1 MQELGIE
8 EIVINTHYL
17 SDQIN
22 EFIKNKKFDAK
33 ISLIHED
40 KKILNTG
47 GGVLNAAKNFKND
60 PFFVLNP
67 DTIWSR
73 NYLKHFAIMEKIY
86 FEMNCKAVL
95 LVVHKDK
102 SFDKNMSGDFNLKDN
117 LLNRSDENRNYIYT
131 GCQILNNTVFG
142 ENKIDSFS
150 MNVIWDV
157 LIKSKKLTGVKID
170 EEFFHVTNLK
180 IYEQIKK
187 LIFK

>member
-1 MQELGIE
+1 
-8 EIVINTHYL
+8 
-17 SDQIN
+17 
-22 EFIKNKKFDAK
+22 
-33 ISLIHED
+33 
-40 KKILNTG
+40 
-47 GGVLNAAKNFKND
+47 
-60 PFFVLNP
+60 
-67 DTIWSR
+67 
-73 NYLKHFAIMEKIY
+73 
-86 FEMNCKAVL
+86 MNCKAVL